1 MTDEVTSD
9 TVSTENAAGS
19 PSEGAELDSIR
30 TLPETLP
37 KDTVHCYPARKSM
50 IIRRRIISIILGIS
64 FIALLVFFLQ
74 PDSWSPGLAGFSAA
88 GIIICCLVFI
98 QSILI
103 ASYRVALDYGKK
115 QIVLRYQF
123 QKIYIP
129 FDDFDTR
136 EGKPD
141 RAQELMPLLNRKAA
155 KETVKYLILD
165 NVRDSAM
172 YQTTSKDLASQ
183 ADFIQLKTE
192 AENIRDV
199 YRGKPDAPKEPE
211 LVEDEM
217 TRIIN
222 AARADKPKNIDE

>member
-1 MTDEVTSD
+1 MSDEISSD
-9 TVSTENAAGS
+9 TVHTENFDNSAGADGEPERNS
-19 PSEGAELDSIR
+19 SLPDS
-30 TLPETLP
+30 LPR
-37 KDTVHCYPARKSM
+37 DTVYCYPARKSM
-50 IIRRRIISIILGIS
+50 IIRRRIFSGILGVA

-74 PDSWSPGLAGFSAA
+74 PASRSIGLAGFSAA
-88 GIIICCLVFI
+88 GVIICILVFI

-115 QIVLRYQF
+115 EVVLRYQF
-123 QKIYIP
+123 QKIRIP

-141 RAQELMPLLNRKAA
+141 RAQELMPLLNMKAA
-155 KETVKYLILD
+155 KEVVRYLILD

-172 YQTTSKDLASQ
+172 YQTASKDLASQ
-183 ADFIQLKTE
+183 NDFDQLKEE
-192 AENIRDV
+192 AENIRNI

-211 LVEDEM
+211 PVEDEM

-222 AARADKPKNIDE
+222 SARADKPKNIDG